1 MRFPAYLEQDFTFPD
16 FYHVKMRYPRL
27 QIDDLE
33 DAVRRASDEVLP
45 GSGIRAGH
53 RVAIGVGSRGIANL
67 PLIVRALCRQL
78 IQMGALPVIIP
89 AMGSHGGA
97 TDKGQEDVL
106 ETLGVT
112 AEFCGAQIRSSLAV
126 KQVGMAFEKAPVWFA
141 QDALKAD
148 HSICLN
154 RIKPHTKFKA
164 DIESGLSKMLCVGMG
179 KHRGALA
186 YHKWALK
193 FGFAALVKEMAQIII
208 ANTNFRFG
216 IGIVENG
223 YDQTLKIEALPGQ
236 RIAAREPALLEIAK
250 AHFPRLPISKTDVL
264 IIGQIGKEISGSGI
278 DPNVTGR
285 AYDLKESD
293 FSTVLQATR
302 IAILNLSAK
311 TQGNAIGFGNADF
324 ITEKV
329 FQATDYEAT
338 LMNALTS
345 MSLRKAFIP
354 IRLPDDRKVIQACF
368 TTLGPVSADTVRAVI
383 IRDTLHLSEFW
394 ISDAFIPEFSQVQG
408 AELMEIVHLQFD
420 KNGNLFVPSVYVER

>member
-1 MRFPAYLEQDFTFPD
+1 M
-16 FYHVKMRYPRL
+16 HYPRL
-27 QIDDLE
+27 QIDNLE
-33 DAVRRASDEVLP
+33 DAVNHTLDEVLP
-45 GSGIRAGH
+45 GSDIRAGQC
-53 RVAIGVGSRGIANL
+53 VAIGVGSRGITNL
-67 PLIVRALCRQL
+67 PLIIRTLCRRF
-78 IQMGALPVIIP
+78 IKMGALPVIIP

-106 ETLGVT
+106 KTLGVT
-112 AEFCGAQIRSSLAV
+112 EELCGAPIRSSLAV
-126 KQVGMAFEKAPVWFA
+126 KQVGMAFSKVPVWFA

-148 HSICLN
+148 HSIILN

-193 FGFAALVKEMAQIII
+193 YGFAALVKEMAQTIIT
-208 ANTNFRFG
+208 NTNFRFG
-216 IGIVENG
+216 IGIVENA

-236 RIAAREPALLEIAK
+236 RIAAREPALLEMAK
-250 AHFPRLPISKTDVL
+250 ANFPRLPISETDVL
-264 IIGQIGKEISGSGI
+264 IIGLIGKEISGAGM

-285 AYDLKESD
+285 AFDLKESD
-293 FSTVLQATR
+293 FSSSLKATR

-311 TQGNAIGFGNADF
+311 TQGNAIGLGNADF

-354 IRLPDDRKVIQACF
+354 IRLPDDSKVIQACF
-368 TTLGPVSADTVRAVI
+368 TTLGPVPADKVRAVI

-394 ISDAFIPEFSQVQG
+394 ASDALTPELSQTQG
-408 AELMEIVHLQFD
+408 AEILESVHLQFD
-420 KNGNLFVPSVYVER
+420 RNGNLCVPYLR

>member
-1 MRFPAYLEQDFTFPD
+1 MRYPAYLEQDFTFPD
-16 FYHVKMRYPRL
+16 FFRVKMRYPSL

-33 DAVRRASDEVLP
+33 NAVSRTLNDVLP

-67 PLIVRALCRQL
+67 PLIIRALCRRF
-78 IQMGALPVIIP
+78 IKMGAIPVIIP

-97 TDKGQEDVL
+97 TDKGQEDIL
-106 ETLGVT
+106 KTLGVT
-112 AEFCGAQIRSSLAV
+112 AEFCGAPIRSSLAV
-126 KQVGMAFEKAPVWFA
+126 KQVGMAFGKAPVWFA

-148 HSICLN
+148 HSIILN

-193 FGFAALVKEMAQIII
+193 FGFASLVKEMAQIII

-216 IGIVENG
+216 IGIVENA
-223 YDQTLKIEALPGQ
+223 YDRTLKIEALPSQ
-236 RIAAREPALLEIAK
+236 RIAAREPALLEISK
-250 AHFPRLPISKTDVL
+250 ANFPRLPIAEIDVL
-264 IIGQIGKEISGSGI
+264 IIGQIGKEISGAGM

-285 AYDLKESD
+285 AFDLKESD
-293 FSTVLQATR
+293 FSSVLKAAR

-311 TQGNAIGFGNADF
+311 TKGNAIGLGNADF

-329 FQATDYEAT
+329 FQAVDYEAT

-354 IRLPDDRKVIQACF
+354 IRLPDDSKVIQACF
-368 TTLGPVSADTVRAVI
+368 TTLGPVTAETVRAVI

-394 ISDAFIPEFSQVQG
+394 VSGALRPELHQ
-408 AELMEIVHLQFD
+408 AEILENVHLQFD
-420 KNGNLFVPSVYVER
+420 KNGNLCVPSVI

>member
-1 MRFPAYLEQDFTFPD
+1 MRYPSYLEQNFTFPR
-16 FYHVKMRYPRL
+16 FCRVRMHYPHL

-33 DAVRRASDEVLP
+33 DAVRRASNEVLP

-67 PLIVRALCRQL
+67 PLIIRALCRQL

-97 TDKGQEDVL
+97 TETGQAEVL
-106 ETLGVT
+106 KTLGVT
-112 AEFCGAQIRSSLAV
+112 AEFCGAPIRSSLAV
-126 KQVGMAFEKAPVWFA
+126 KQVGMAFGKVPVWFS

-148 HSICLN
+148 HSIILN

-193 FGFAALVKEMAQIII
+193 YGFAALVKEMAQTIIT
-208 ANTNFRFG
+208 NTNFRFG
-216 IGIVENG
+216 IGIVENA

-236 RIAAREPALLEIAK
+236 RIAAREPALLEMAK
-250 AHFPRLPISKTDVL
+250 ANFPRLPISETDVL
-264 IIGQIGKEISGSGI
+264 IIGLIGKEISGAGM

-285 AYDLKESD
+285 AFDLKESD
-293 FSTVLQATR
+293 FSDVLQATR

-311 TQGNAIGFGNADF
+311 TQGNAIGLGNADF
-324 ITEKV
+324 ITEKL

-338 LMNALTS
+338 LINALTS
-345 MSLRKAFIP
+345 ISLRKAFIP

-368 TTLGPVSADTVRAVI
+368 TTLGPVPADTVRAVI

-394 ISDAFIPEFSQVQG
+394 VSNALKPEISQTQG
-408 AELMEIVHLQFD
+408 AKILENMYLQFD
-420 KNGNLFVPSVYVER
+420 KKGNFCAPYVR

>member
-1 MRFPAYLEQDFTFPD
+1 MRYPSYLEQNFTFPR
-16 FYHVKMRYPRL
+16 FCRVRMHYPHL

-33 DAVRRASDEVLP
+33 DAVRRASNEVLP

-67 PLIVRALCRQL
+67 PLIIRALCRQL

-97 TDKGQEDVL
+97 TETGQAEVL
-106 ETLGVT
+106 KTLGVT
-112 AEFCGAQIRSSLAV
+112 AEFCGAPIRSSLAV
-126 KQVGMAFEKAPVWFA
+126 KQVGMAFGKVPVWFS

-148 HSICLN
+148 HSIILN

-193 FGFAALVKEMAQIII
+193 FGFAALVKEMAQTIIT
-208 ANTNFRFG
+208 NTNFRFG
-216 IGIVENG
+216 IGIVENA

-250 AHFPRLPISKTDVL
+250 VNFPRLPISQADVL
-264 IIGQIGKEISGSGI
+264 IIGQIGKEISGSGM

-285 AYDLKESD
+285 AFDLKESD
-293 FSTVLQATR
+293 FSDVLQATR

-311 TQGNAIGFGNADF
+311 TQGNAIGLGNADF
-324 ITEKV
+324 ITEKL
-329 FQATDYEAT
+329 FQATDYQAT
-338 LMNALTS
+338 LINALTS
-345 MSLRKAFIP
+345 ISLRKAFIP

-368 TTLGPVSADTVRAVI
+368 TTLGPVPADTVRAVI

-394 ISDAFIPEFSQVQG
+394 VSNALKPEISQTQG
-408 AELMEIVHLQFD
+408 AKILENMYLQFD
-420 KNGNLFVPSVYVER
+420 KKGNFCAPYVR